1 MADETTKTNLPERI
15 TFKSVFTA
23 ILGLFNLEKGFF
35 YTLWELTVR
44 PGKAIRGYLFEDR
57 TKLSKPFGFLFLAI
71 ALSTYVSVTYVFTD
85 EVMAN
90 SYTAN
95 PQSGNKETLE
105 WMKPI
110 MGYFI
115 DYFNFYLLTTI
126 PFFSFFSYLFY
137 KKPRLY
143 LAEHFVIN
151 SYVFAYQ
158 TFFYLL
164 MVPLFIIDIDTY
176 NVAYIL
182 LSIVYAV
189 YVYTKVFDYETFEG
203 GARGLLTVMAS
214 YTVYIIA
221 ITVFMI
227 ILAIFLVKAGV
238 LEPPPKPN

>member
-1 MADETTKTNLPERI
+1 MGDETTKTNLPERI
-15 TFKSVFTA
+15 TFKSVFVA

-44 PGKAIRGYLFEDR
+44 PGKAIKGYLLEDR

-71 ALSTYVSVTYVFTD
+71 ALATYLSITYVFTD

-90 SYTAN
+90 SYVADQ
-95 PQSGNKETLE
+95 QSRHKATQE

-110 MGYFI
+110 MKYFM
-115 DYFNFYLLTTI
+115 DYFNLYLLTTV
-126 PFFSFFSYLFY
+126 PFFSFFSYLFF

-158 TFFYLL
+158 TFFYVL
-164 MVPLFIIDIDTY
+164 MVPLFIIDVDTY
-176 NVAYIL
+176 NLIYIL
-182 LSIVYAV
+182 ISIVYAI
-189 YVYTKVFDYETFEG
+189 YVYTKIFDYETFEG

-221 ITVFMI
+221 LIIFMLIMAI
-227 ILAIFLVKAGV
+227 ILVKTGV
-238 LEPPPKPN
+238 IEPPPKPD